1 MSVKD
6 MLLLQ
11 KSKDM
16 VDSTDEK
23 RLLAELGAGSFQA
36 FEKLYHRYSGKLYN
50 FIMRISAAT
59 GIWLKKWCSP
69 PLSVYGRYAEQ

>member
-36 FEKLYHRYSGKLYN
+36 FEKLYHIAVSCITSSCVFPR
-50 FIMRISAAT
+50 AT